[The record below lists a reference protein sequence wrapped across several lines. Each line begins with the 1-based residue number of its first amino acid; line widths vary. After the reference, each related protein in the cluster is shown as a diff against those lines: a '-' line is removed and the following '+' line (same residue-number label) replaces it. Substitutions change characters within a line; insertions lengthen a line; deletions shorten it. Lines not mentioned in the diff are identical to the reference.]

1 MGLYTTDEWW
11 LKKGSW
17 IEKFWNMQVLIKMQ
31 GYVICCKWIFIGG
44 KLRNSMLYYMEMRIG
59 GVCQKFVWWK
69 KEQIE
74 SRMNVCWINMDWMA
88 SSEVYCDGSDIE
100 RERRGIKLQT
110 WRKNKWLDGKMIT
123 KMWVD
128 GIGKILEKESV
139 K

>member
-1 MGLYTTDEWW
+1 
-11 LKKGSW
+11 
-17 IEKFWNMQVLIKMQ
+17 
-31 GYVICCKWIFIGG
+31 
-44 KLRNSMLYYMEMRIG
+44 MLYYMEMRIG